1 MRALIAQEKGESQG
15 WDLKL
20 AAGGLLD
27 VEFIAQFLALAYG
40 GDFPALRVTSTHE
53 ILAAALR
60 EKILEVETAER
71 LSDALALYS
80 NVMQWLRL
88 ALDVGADPRAA
99 ADGVKRRIASASG
112 LPDFALLERE
122 LALTRKEMRRI
133 FMQLLA

>member
-1 MRALIAQEKGESQG
+1 MSNSSPNFWRSRMAR
-15 WDLKL
+15 DC
-20 AAGGLLD
+20 
-27 VEFIAQFLALAYG
+27 
-40 GDFPALRVTSTHE
+40 PALRVTSTRE

-88 ALDVGADPRAA
+88 ALDVGADPRGAA
-99 ADGVKRRIASASG
+99 EGVKRRIASASG

-122 LALTRKEMRRI
+122 LALTRKEIRRI